1 MVLGFGGAMNGALK
15 QEKPLPGWYHASREV
30 LLAVRALLSGSDGFF
45 VPALLVEGPPGCG
58 KTSLAEALAESL
70 GGGFVYY
77 LCHSWSD
84 DQEFFRGVN
93 IPAVVKGDASAVE
106 EPGVL
111 ARAVEASHD
120 AARRGTR
127 AVLCLDEIDKVG
139 ERTENLLLDF
149 LQTGRVPVRPG
160 EHIVADPD
168 GLVVILTSNGSRPL
182 TEPLLRRVR
191 RLRMRGL
198 TDAELLDLVKGPRAV
213 VSAAISL
220 FRAAEKEQA
229 VVLSLQELRR
239 LLSDLCICETFEDC
253 GWAVL
258 MNFQRDADWR
268 PSPQL
273 VSRLWG
279 ELQAARRR
287 GEI

>member
-1 MVLGFGGAMNGALK
+1 MDTLRQN
-15 QEKPLPGWYHASREV
+15 ENILPGWYKASREV

-45 VPALLVEGPPGCG
+45 VPALLVEGPAGCG
-58 KTSLAEALAESL
+58 KTSLAEALAEGL
-70 GGGFVYY
+70 GGGYVYH

-127 AVLCLDEIDKVG
+127 AVLCIDEIDKVQ

-168 GLVVILTSNGSRPL
+168 GLVVILTSNGARPL
-182 TEPLLRRVR
+182 GEPLLRRVR

-198 TDAELLDLVKGPRAV
+198 SDGELLDLVKGPRAV
-213 VSAAISL
+213 VAAAISL
-220 FRAAEKEQA
+220 FRAAETEQA

-239 LLSDLCICETFEDC
+239 LLSDLSLCATFEDC

-258 MNFQRDADWR
+258 MNFGRDAEWR

-273 VSRLWG
+273 VSRLRG

-287 GEI
+287 GEL